1 MRRLALLVAASLLG
15 AGATAQT
22 PPRASE
28 VSGWIGFLA
37 GMQPVRAGGPRVVV
51 VLAVA
56 EESPAQRAGLAPGD
70 TLLAVDGVPLTGER
84 LQAIQTGLRAGDLLE
99 LSIRRGGAYGTISVQ
114 AAARPTQTAALP
126 DPVSIRIESARRVML
141 ERSDPLPEMGPVPT
155 VSYSRRRVYARMP
168 DPGGPD
174 PSLLDPMDVFGWLD
188 ALGWPAPGWP
198 APGWPSW
205 TGSIQG
211 SLVPRPMTPYIVG
224 RDRVAGARLTPPN
237 AVPEQYSG
245 TARGLRVIEVAP
257 GTPAADAGLKPGD
270 VLLRVGTVDVD
281 GLAALRRAVTA
292 AAPDQPIA
300 VLVLR
305 DGTRL
310 QLTLPR

>member
-22 PPRASE
+22 PPRASA

-56 EESPAQRAGLAPGD
+56 EESPAQRAGLAAGD

-84 LQAIQTGLRAGDLLE
+84 LQAIKTGLRAGDLLE
-99 LSIRRGGAYGTISVQ
+99 LSVRRGGAYGTIRVQ
-114 AAARPTQTAALP
+114 AAPRPTPTAALP

-141 ERSDPLPEMGPVPT
+141 ERSDPLPQMGPVPT

-174 PSLLDPMDVFGWLD
+174 PSLFDPTDVFGWLD
-188 ALGWPAPGWP
+188 ALGWPAAGWP
-198 APGWPSW
+198 GW

-211 SLVPRPMTPYIVG
+211 SFVPRPMTPYIVG

-237 AVPEQYSG
+237 AVPEQYPG
-245 TARGLRVIEVAP
+245 RARGLRVVEVAP
-257 GTPAADAGLKPGD
+257 GTPAADSGLRPGD
-270 VLLRVGTVDVD
+270 VLLRVGAVEVD
-281 GLAALRRAVTA
+281 GLSALRRAVAA
-292 AAPDQPIA
+292 AAPDQPIV

-305 DGTRL
+305 DGTRI
-310 QLTLPR
+310 QLTLNSAPDG

>member
-1 MRRLALLVAASLLG
+1 MRRLALLLAASLLG
-15 AGATAQT
+15 AGAAAQT
-22 PPRASE
+22 PPGGAPA

-37 GMQPVRAGGPRVVV
+37 GMQPVHAGGPRVVV

-84 LQAIQTGLRAGDLLE
+84 LQAIQTRLRAGDLLE
-99 LSIRRGGAYGTISVQ
+99 LSVRRGGVYGTISVR
-114 AAARPTQTAALP
+114 AAPRLTPTAALP

-155 VSYSRRRVYARMP
+155 VFSPRRRAYALMP
-168 DPGGPD
+168 EPGGPD
-174 PSLLDPMDVFGWLD
+174 LAFLNPMDVRGWLD

-198 APGWPSW
+198 AW
-205 TGSIQG
+205 TGSSQG
-211 SLVPRPMTPYIVG
+211 SFVLRPMTPYIVG
-224 RDRVAGARLTPPN
+224 RDRVAGARLAPPN
-237 AVPEQYSG
+237 PGPEEYSG
-245 TARGLRVIEVAP
+245 KARGLRVIEVAP

>member
-1 MRRLALLVAASLLG
+1 MLRLTLLVAASLLG
-15 AGATAQT
+15 AGAAAQT
-22 PPRASE
+22 PTSTPA

-99 LSIRRGGAYGTISVQ
+99 LSVRRGGAYGTVSVQ
-114 AAARPTQTAALP
+114 ASPRPIPTAALP

-155 VSYSRRRVYARMP
+155 VFSPRQTASTLMP
-168 DPGGPD
+168 TAGWPD
-174 PSLLDPMDVFGWLD
+174 LAFLNPLDVRGWLD
-188 ALGWPAPGWP
+188 ALGWPAPGRQT
-198 APGWPSW
+198 W
-205 TGSIQG
+205 TGNVQG
-211 SLVPRPMTPYIVG
+211 SFVLRPMTPYIIG
-224 RDRVAGARLTPPN
+224 RDRVAGARLMPPDLGS
-237 AVPEQYSG
+237 EQYPG
-245 TARGLRVIEVAP
+245 KARGLRVIEVAP
-257 GTPAADAGLKPGD
+257 GTPAADSGLRPGD
-270 VLLRVGTVDVD
+270 VLLQVGAVEVD
-281 GLAALRRAVTA
+281 GLAALRRTVTT
-292 AAPDQPIA
+292 AAPDQPIV

-305 DGTRL
+305 DGTHL

>member
-1 MRRLALLVAASLLG
+1 MMRRLVLLVAASLLG

-70 TLLAVDGVPLTGER
+70 TLLAVDGVPLTGKR
-84 LQAIQTGLRAGDLLE
+84 LQAIQTELRAGDLLE
-99 LSIRRGGAYGTISVQ
+99 LSVRRGGAYRTISVQ
-114 AAARPTQTAALP
+114 AAPRPTLTAALP
-126 DPVSIRIESARRVML
+126 DPVSVRIERARRVML

-155 VSYSRRRVYARMP
+155 EFALRRQPYTPMPGPGWP
-168 DPGGPD
+168 DPAFLNP
-174 PSLLDPMDVFGWLD
+174 LDVRGWLN

-198 APGWPSW
+198 AW
-205 TGSIQG
+205 TGAIQG
-211 SLVPRPMTPYIVG
+211 SFVPRPMTPYIIG

-237 AVPEQYSG
+237 PVPEQYPG
-245 TARGLRVIEVAP
+245 RVRGLRVIEVAP
-257 GTPAADAGLKPGD
+257 GTPAADSGLRPGD
-270 VLLRVGTVDVD
+270 VLLRVGAAEVD
-281 GLAALRRAVTA
+281 GLAALRRAVA
-292 AAPDQPIA
+292 VAAPDEPIV

-305 DGTRL
+305 DGTRI